1 MLDICKT
8 IVDDHSQDAGTL
20 NYVPGRRYEVR
31 LKRKGKV
38 GGVREERQSGVPLS
52 FERLNSFLQDRRRD
66 LQDYVRETREPGAN
80 NKEVV
85 AEVRDE
91 EDAIDEEMEMGPSM
105 NLESDIEEELSNAEE
120 YESD

>member
-1 MLDICKT
+1 M
-8 IVDDHSQDAGTL
+8 
-20 NYVPGRRYEVR
+20 Y
-31 LKRKGKV
+31 
-38 GGVREERQSGVPLS
+38 
-52 FERLNSFLQDRRRD
+52 
-66 LQDYVRETREPGAN
+66 N